1 MKVYDVMST
10 NVVHIDAAE
19 TTAAAAR
26 LLSRHNIG
34 VLPVCKN
41 GSLVGVVTD
50 RDIVLRCVAAGLSP
64 DTTSVAQVMT
74 QRVISVSPEDDV
86 RLASGKMAT
95 EQIRRLP
102 VVQARKLV
110 GMVSLGDLAKQPD
123 YTMEAAE
130 CLCDVCDN
138 TSGR

>member
-10 NVVHIDAAE
+10 ELIQIDPAE

-34 VLPVCKN
+34 FLPVCKN
-41 GSLVGVVTD
+41 GNLVGVVTD
-50 RDIVLRCVAAGLSP
+50 RDIVLRCVAAGLPADS
-64 DTTSVAQVMT
+64 TSVSQVMT
-74 QRVISVSPEDDV
+74 QRVITVSPDDDLK
-86 RLASGKMAT
+86 LASGKMAT
-95 EQIRRLP
+95 EQVRRLP
-102 VVQARKLV
+102 VVQDRRLV
-110 GMVSLGDLAKQPD
+110 GIVSLGDLAKQPD
-123 YTMEAAE
+123 YSLEAAE

>member
-41 GSLVGVVTD
+41 ESLVGVVTD
-50 RDIVLRCVAAGLSP
+50 RDIVLRCIAAGLSP

-74 QRVISVSPEDDV
+74 QRVVSVSPDDDV